1 MRSVRPP
8 AAHLAQMQPYDPK
21 YLPARAFLSANENP
35 LDVEDG
41 LRREIA
47 AELKRVPLN
56 RYPDPLAGQ
65 LRDQIA
71 QAYGLRREQVLVG
84 NGGDELLFDLALC
97 WGGPGRTFLNLPPTF
112 SVYEA
117 NARLT
122 HTETVNVP
130 RRADFSIDEGAVLDR
145 VGRGDI
151 DYVVVTSPNNPTGN
165 MAPTEFIR
173 RLLDATDALVLVDEA
188 YGEFSDESVVPLLG
202 DYENLLVLRTF
213 SKAYAL
219 AGVRMGYIL
228 GAPTVIEQFCKV
240 RQPYSVN
247 ALSQT
252 AASVVFRNRARF
264 APAIRSIVS
273 ERERVFGELAA
284 MPQVCPY
291 RSDANFILVRVPDA
305 HRVWEQLYDR
315 GVLVRD
321 FSGGALTSDCVRV
334 SIGTRQ
340 ENNLFLEALAD
351 VLGQGERKADR

>member
-8 AAHLAQMQPYDPK
+8 AAHLARMQPYDPK
-21 YLPARAFLSANENP
+21 CLPARAFLSANENP
-35 LDVEDG
+35 LDVEDK
-41 LRREIA
+41 LRQEIA
-47 AELKRVPLN
+47 RELKRVPLN
-56 RYPDPLAGQ
+56 RYPDPLANE

-71 QAYGLRREQVLVG
+71 RAYGLRREQVLVG
-84 NGGDELLFDLALC
+84 NGGDELLFDVALC

-122 HTETVNVP
+122 HTKTENVP
-130 RRADFSIDEGAVLDR
+130 RRADFSIDEEAVLAR
-145 VGRGDI
+145 VARGDV

-165 MAPTEFIR
+165 AAPAGFVR
-173 RLLDATDALVLVDEA
+173 RLLDTTDALVLVDEA
-188 YGEFSDESVVPLLG
+188 YGEFCDESVMPLLG

-219 AGVRMGYIL
+219 AGVRMGYVL
-228 GAPTVIEQFCKV
+228 GAPTVIEQLCKV

-252 AASVVFRNRARF
+252 AACAVFRNRERF
-264 APAIRSIVS
+264 APAIRGIVA

-284 MPQVCPY
+284 MPQASPY

-305 HRVWEQLYDR
+305 HRVWERLYDQ

-321 FSGGALTSDCVRV
+321 LSGNPLTSDCLRV

-340 ENNLFLEALAD
+340 ENNLFLGALAEAL
-351 VLGQGERKADR
+351 GPSERKADR